1 MALEVMDLVAIK
13 IRGQFYVYKGRRLP
27 GQTLVYVT
35 VNCYGYL
42 FLTRGLAVELKVFY
56 TLISE
61 GCIEDQI
68 NV

>member
-1 MALEVMDLVAIK
+1 MALEVMDLVPIK

-35 VNCYGYL
+35 VNGYL

-56 TLISE
+56 ALISE

>member
-13 IRGQFYVYKGRRLP
+13 IRGQFYVYKERRLP
-27 GQTLVYVT
+27 GPTLVYVT
-35 VNCYGYL
+35 VNCYL

-56 TLISE
+56 ALISE